1 MGLWM
6 GKVELVNKRDYVLEE
21 CYWSINRGL
30 CTGRMLTVNK
40 QGIMDGKNATG
51 KYTWDY
57 GWEKRYWSINRVM
70 DGKNGTGQYT

>member
-1 MGLWM
+1 M
-6 GKVELVNKRDYVLEE
+6 
-21 CYWSINRGL
+21 GL